1 MQPLWPEGPK
11 LSVSHARDSET
22 RVSSGAWEV
31 FMYGRGGSRNE
42 GAVPRARSLTA
53 FERTLAQVA
62 AAANSNTVKSSFFG
76 RLGSFL
82 GMARQKL
89 MVARWAHT
97 YLAPDSCG
105 GERSGAA
112 SPHGSSRSK
121 RRACQWRADPS
132 GVSKIKLFWYV
143 A

>member
-1 MQPLWPEGPK
+1 MRGPPP
-11 LSVSHARDSET
+11 HASEDGFLGA
-22 RVSSGAWEV
+22 RV
-31 FMYGRGGSRNE
+31 R
-42 GAVPRARSLTA
+42 
-53 FERTLAQVA
+53 
-62 AAANSNTVKSSFFG
+62 
-76 RLGSFL
+76 FL
-82 GMARQKL
+82 GMARPKL